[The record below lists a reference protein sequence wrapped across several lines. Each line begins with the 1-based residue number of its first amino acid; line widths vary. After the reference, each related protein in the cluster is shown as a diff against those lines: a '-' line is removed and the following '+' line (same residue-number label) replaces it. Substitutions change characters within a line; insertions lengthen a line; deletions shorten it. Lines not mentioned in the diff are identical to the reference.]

1 MKIGAI
7 KLIDYYIGN
16 LFIVILK
23 PVIFLFGKF
32 LKRDHSFKLQKNVTF
47 VKLLGGGS
55 LVIAFPSLLGLRKKY
70 PDLKINLVTTKG
82 VSPFARSLNIFDNIF
97 EIDYSGISSLLL
109 STLKTYFKVFGTDT
123 IIDLEVH
130 SRLTTVF
137 SGLTAAR
144 NRIGFY
150 LHEAFWKGRIHT
162 HMIFFN
168 MFSGAYEF
176 YDKVVQLYSVS
187 PVSANECQERLLRL
201 IPQPEKPHKYR
212 LCIGHACSD
221 LSKERMLSVKNWES
235 VFRTRLEKSFGGEVV
250 FLGTGKDSE
259 LAFEI
264 ITRLSS
270 YFINAEFV
278 NLCGKTSLSES
289 LSMLCSANEFWGIDS
304 SLVHYARL
312 FKIKCVSFWG
322 PTDPKSYLRN
332 IPDLQE
338 ETVYCKIP
346 CSPCIHITETP
357 PCKGDNICIQNLF
370 NDKERD
376 WIGLVS

>member
-1 MKIGAI
+1 MKISTV
-7 KLIDYYIGN
+7 KLIDYYVGSF
-16 LFIVILK
+16 FIVILK
-23 PVIFLFGKF
+23 PVIFLFGTF
-32 LKRDHSFKLQKNVTF
+32 LKRDHSFELKKNVTF

-70 PDLKINLVTTKG
+70 PDLIINIVTTKG

-109 STLKTYFKVFGTDT
+109 STLKTFLKIFGTDT
-123 IIDLEVH
+123 VIDLEVH

-150 LHEAFWKGRIHT
+150 LHEAFWKRRIHT

-168 MFSGAYEF
+168 MFSGSYEF

-187 PVSANECQERLLRL
+187 PASADECKEQLMRL
-201 IPQPEKPHKYR
+201 IPQTEKTDNYR

-221 LSKERMLSVKNWES
+221 LSKERMLSIKNWES
-235 VFRTRLEKSFGGEVV
+235 VFHARLDQYFGGEVV
-250 FLGTGKDSE
+250 FLGTGKDLE
-259 LAFEI
+259 LASEI
-264 ITRLSS
+264 IARLST

-304 SLVHYARL
+304 SLIHFARL
-312 FKIKCVSFWG
+312 LKIKCISFWG
-322 PTDPKSYLRN
+322 PTDPKSYLRD
-332 IPDLQE
+332 IPDHQE
-338 ETVYCKIP
+338 EIIYSKTP

-370 NDKERD
+370 NDKKRD

>member
-1 MKIGAI
+1 MKISTI
-7 KLIDYYIGN
+7 KLIDYYVGN

-32 LKRDHSFKLQKNVTF
+32 LKRDHSFELKKNVTF

-70 PDLKINLVTTKG
+70 PDLIINIITTKG
-82 VSPFARSLNIFDNIF
+82 VSPFARSLNIFNNIF

-109 STLKTYFKVFGTDT
+109 STLKMYFKIFGTDT
-123 IIDLEVH
+123 IIDLEAH
-130 SRLTTVF
+130 SRLTTVL
-137 SGLTAAR
+137 SALTAAR

-150 LHEAFWKGRIHT
+150 LHSAFWKRTIHT

-168 MFSGAYEF
+168 MFSGSYEF

-187 PVSANECQERLLRL
+187 PASADECKKQLMRQ
-201 IPQPEKPHKYR
+201 IPQTERTDKYR

-235 VFRTRLEKSFGGEVV
+235 VFHTRLDQSFGGEVV

-259 LAFEI
+259 LASEI
-264 ITRLSS
+264 IARLAS

-278 NLCGKTSLSES
+278 NLCGKTSLIES
-289 LSMLCSANEFWGIDS
+289 LSMLCSANEFWGVDS
-304 SLVHYARL
+304 SLNHYARL
-312 FKIKCVSFWG
+312 FNIKCVSFWG
-322 PTDPKSYLRN
+322 PTDPNNYLRKM
-332 IPDLQE
+332 PGLQE
-338 ETVYCKIP
+338 EIIYCKIP
-346 CSPCIHITETP
+346 CSPCIHITQTP
-357 PCKGDNICIQNLF
+357 PCMGENVCIQNLF
-370 NDKERD
+370 NDEKREWR
-376 WIGLVS
+376 GLVT